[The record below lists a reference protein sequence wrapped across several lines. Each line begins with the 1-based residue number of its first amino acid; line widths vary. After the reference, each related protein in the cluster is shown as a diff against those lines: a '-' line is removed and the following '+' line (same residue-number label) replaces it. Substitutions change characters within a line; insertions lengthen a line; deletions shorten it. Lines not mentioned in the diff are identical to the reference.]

1 MSEALKKIQEELE
14 AKRESERR
22 ERLGIG
28 RFSGSNTRQPSGDG
42 RLAHRVFTLPTA
54 ESAERFEKMR
64 QPASSSH
71 PFTPV
76 REVMKSTA
84 TAQLHHNRYADT
96 HGPADFFRLL
106 EEKYGAIKG
115 YIPSYE
121 AAMDKYH
128 SDTERIEKENA
139 IRIET
144 ERHRSERSA
153 SIAQRS
159 QQQQDDFL
167 LSQQEDAARFQHNFR
182 MGHQAKPEEPEE
194 PRGWSSRFQDMFGRA
209 KAYARFARSHPYS
222 QQHSEKPH
230 ARGGPAQGG
239 PGQRR
244 KMPRAKALVIMGFAA
259 NSDPSY
265 DALKKAFNK
274 QALLL
279 HPDKNLANPEEAAIK
294 FKKMRRAFNS
304 LTDKGTSDSD
314 SEGGGIIKRRHKR
327 YKTSK
332 KARRNTRRKTRGKTH
347 RKTHRKSHR
356 KSNKRR

>member
-1 MSEALKKIQEELE
+1 MSHLSDAKRKKQEAELMAKQLADALENSGAGTFSRPHTSSIEHLENRGFHVQTLESEA
-14 AKRESERR
+14 RR
-22 ERLGIG
+22 AEMQKPVDPPKPSPKV
-28 RFSGSNTRQPSGDG
+28 SGMISATLLQ
-42 RLAHRVFTLPTA
+42 HRAIT
-54 ESAERFEKMR
+54 E
-64 QPASSSH
+64 Q
-71 PFTPV
+71 
-76 REVMKSTA
+76 
-84 TAQLHHNRYADT
+84 
-96 HGPADFFRLL
+96 ADFLRLL
-106 EEKYGAIKG
+106 ETEYGAEKKADGTYVEGTYETAIEKYLI
-115 YIPSYE
+115 E
-121 AAMDKYH
+121 MDRQRAKR
-128 SDTERIEKENA
+128 SALIDKKNEEKE
-139 IRIET
+139 R
-144 ERHRSERSA
+144 RFHSA
-153 SIAQRS
+153 QMA
-159 QQQQDDFL
+159 
-167 LSQQEDAARFQHNFR
+167 DAMRFQQNFQSR
-182 MGHQAKPEEPEE
+182 HGKQTAAPEEQRESGRWE
-194 PRGWSSRFQDMFGRA
+194 NWKDGFYRARNYFSS
-209 KAYARFARSHPYS
+209 RSHPYS